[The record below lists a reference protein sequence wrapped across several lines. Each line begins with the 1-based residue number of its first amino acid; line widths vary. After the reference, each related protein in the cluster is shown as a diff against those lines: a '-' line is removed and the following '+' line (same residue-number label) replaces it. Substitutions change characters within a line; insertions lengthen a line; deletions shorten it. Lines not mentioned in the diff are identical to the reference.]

1 MSQKQPEALRLA
13 DELENSSVYEA
24 SGLVVWGW
32 AVGHESNPTDDAAD
46 ELRRLHAVNAEL
58 TALLK
63 EAVPHLTAIARMPNA
78 EWVADAHNKAADALR
93 QALAKAEGCEA

>member
-32 AVGHESNPTDDAAD
+32 AVGHESNPTDDAAA
-46 ELRRLHAVNAEL
+46 ELRRLHAENANL

-63 EAVPHLTAIARMPNA
+63 EASN
-78 EWVADAHNKAADALR
+78 D
-93 QALAKAEGCEA
+93 